1 MIQVNE
7 HPKVFIS
14 YTHDS
19 KEHADNILNFSNRLR
34 TEGIDTVLDQYET
47 SPKEGWPKWMDR
59 QVRSA
64 DFVIMVCTPTYF
76 KRVMGEEEAG
86 RGLGGIWEGNLIYQH
101 LYNDGGINTKFI
113 PVLFDGGSY
122 NDIPTPLQGAT
133 HYYAGTEEGFDK
145 LYWRLRDVNPVNKPE
160 LGKLRSL
167 PEKERKSLFVT
178 GFIDIEQWDK
188 AEWSGVAFLFD
199 PKFKQPP
206 MLVLL
211 FKNREAAEN
220 IFNQWLSRLGEF
232 DNYNELRIA
241 FVEGK
246 VPQVEDGYY
255 VHIST
260 NVENVIS
267 HFKEDG
273 VEMDDDLIMLISR
286 FHRMNP
292 PKESKNL
299 ENFKGVYGKF
309 GSYRIMPGVINGE
322 KIEWIGNELS
332 ILKKDILFRNV
343 KDIKSVNDQDAVVL
357 PKYRNSFGV
366 SNAK

>member
-1 MIQVNE
+1 MNE

-19 KEHADNILNFSNRLR
+19 KEHADNILNFSNKLR
-34 TEGIDTVLDQYET
+34 AEGIDTVLDQYET
-47 SPKEGWPKWMDR
+47 SPSEGWPRWMDR
-59 QVRSA
+59 QVRNA

-76 KRVMGEEEAG
+76 KRVMGEEEVG
-86 RGLGGIWEGNLIYQH
+86 KGLGGIWEGNLIYQH

-122 NDIPTPLQGAT
+122 QAIPTPLQGAT
-133 HYYAGTEEGFDK
+133 HYYVETQEGFDK

-160 LGKLRSL
+160 LGKLRPL

-188 AEWSGVAFLFD
+188 AEWSGVAFLLD
-199 PKFKQPP
+199 PHFIEPP
-206 MLVLL
+206 KLVLL
-211 FKNREAAEN
+211 FKNKEAAEN
-220 IFNQWLSRLGEF
+220 IFTQWLSRLGEF
-232 DNYNELRIA
+232 DNYNELRVS

-246 VPQVEDGYY
+246 IPEEEDGYY
-255 VHIST
+255 VHIGT
-260 NVENVIS
+260 NIDNVIS

-273 VEMDDDLIMLISR
+273 VELGNDLVMLITR

-292 PKESKNL
+292 SKESRNL
-299 ENFKGVYGKF
+299 ENFKMVYKKF
-309 GSYRIMPGVINGE
+309 GSYRIMPGVV
-322 KIEWIGNELS
+322 KDMQVEWIGSELS

-343 KDIKSVNDQDAVVL
+343 KDIKSVHDSDAVLL
-357 PKYRNSFGV
+357 PQYRNYGDGDM
-366 SNAK
+366 SNIK